1 MRYEANTV
9 EEYTEQI
16 PEERKEAFN
25 KLWETIRKNI
35 PKGFVEELNY
45 GLPGFVVPHSIY
57 PDGYHGDPKQ
67 PLPFINVA
75 SQKNFIAFYHMGVY
89 AIPSLLKWFTES
101 YTKHSNTKLDMG
113 KSCIRFKK
121 IDQIPYDLIGELVS
135 KISVDEWIK
144 FYESE
149 VKNSRKKK

>member
-1 MRYEANTV
+1 MRYEASTV
-9 EEYTEQI
+9 QEYFEQI
-16 PEERKEAFN
+16 PEERKDSFN
-25 KLWETIRKNI
+25 KLWETIRKSI

-45 GLPGFVVPHSIY
+45 GLPGFVVPHSLY
-57 PDGYHGDPKQ
+57 PDGYHCDPKQ

-89 AIPSLLKWFTES
+89 AIPGLMEWFTENYS
-101 YTKHSNTKLDMG
+101 KHSDTKLDMG

-121 IDQIPYDLIGELVS
+121 IDKIPYDLIAELVS
-135 KISVDEWIK
+135 KVSVDEWIK

-149 VKNSRKKK
+149 VKTSRKKK